1 MPTIFIFKNKLYVSK
16 ILILNKYMKFKTQN
30 KNLSAQ
36 ILLHGFDHTQHNL
49 VYICVHIS
57 F

>member
-1 MPTIFIFKNKLYVSK
+1 MIFIFKNKLYFSK
-16 ILILNKYMKFKTQN
+16 ILILNEYMKFKTQN

-36 ILLHGFDHTQHNL
+36 ILLHGFDHTQH
-49 VYICVHIS
+49 ICVHIS